1 MTKKELFE
9 RLEGLPDDTV
19 IRIPEYDDEY
29 SCETSIIGVSIQNDG
44 KDGTEAEVLLW

>member
-19 IRIPEYDDEY
+19 IRIPGYDDEY
-29 SCETSIIGVSIQNDG
+29 SWEENICGVSIQNDG